1 MSTQDIHRDAVQITA
16 MITEPDGETRFVDE
30 TISYAKTSGPIRVT
44 ETLPAVSISF
54 RWTPADF
61 DFDFHPSPRR
71 RLVFVTEGTLDITPS
86 NDAPRTFRT
95 GDLLEIRDLTGRG
108 HRSRSIGG
116 NPFRSVFIALD
127 DDIALD
133 RREQLDGAP
142 PPEAGPGVDYL
153 HNQEDAAG
161 RSFCSPAHLPFIF
174 GGPEGYVTPE
184 LPLTGLRFSYAAGDL
199 DYSWHP
205 APQRQAVVV
214 LSGGIAME
222 YGSGQHATVS
232 AGNFLIGADTNGQGH
247 ISRAEGG
254 KPRFSVFAH
263 LA

>member
-1 MSTQDIHRDAVQITA
+1 MSTRDLHRDVVRLTA
-16 MITEPDGETRFVDE
+16 LVADPSGETRFVDE
-30 TISYAKTSGPIRVT
+30 TVPYADTSRPIHVT
-44 ETLPAVSISF
+44 ETAPAVSISF
-54 RWTPADF
+54 RWTPGDF
-61 DFDFHPSPRR
+61 DFNFHPSPRR
-71 RLVFVTEGTLDITPS
+71 RLVLVTEGALEITPS
-86 NDAPRTFRT
+86 NDTARIFRA
-95 GDLLEIRDLTGRG
+95 GDLMEIRDLTGRG
-108 HRSRSIGG
+108 HRSKSVGG
-116 NPFRSVFIALD
+116 KPFRSAFIALD

-133 RREQLDGAP
+133 RREPLDGTP

-161 RSFCSPAHLPFIF
+161 RSFCAPARLPFIF

-184 LPLTGLRFSYAAGDL
+184 LPLTGFRFSYAAGDL

-205 APQRQAVVV
+205 APRRQAVLV

-222 YGSGQHATVS
+222 YGSGQRATVS
-232 AGNFLIGADTNGQGH
+232 AGSFLIGEDTDGQGH